1 MTLTEM
7 TTASNLYTDEN
18 FSAQQCLPFVNE
30 AIGSINA
37 ELDCAL
43 PFIDSTS
50 ANYSALSETWI
61 RQILIPYICYS
72 IKMNDGS
79 LNEANMFMRSYE
91 QGMQRISDKKYS
103 AIPVAY
109 QTSGFEKVYQ
119 IDYVTGLANT
129 FGIGAKPFVIADYD
143 EYKYY
148 YSGEYCYYNGNT
160 YVCIRDSQGNLPTNT
175 TYFRVYT
182 Q

>member
-7 TTASNLYTDEN
+7 TKSANSYTDEN
-18 FSAQQCLPFVNE
+18 FSATQCLPFVNE

-37 ELDCAL
+37 ELDCEL
-43 PFIDSTS
+43 PFINDVNTD
-50 ANYSALSETWI
+50 YLALSETWI
-61 RQILIPYICYS
+61 RQLLIPYIAYS

-79 LNEANMFMRSYE
+79 LNEASVFLNSYN

-119 IDYVTGLANT
+119 IDYVTGLAST
-129 FGIGAKPFVIADYD
+129 YGIGAKPYTIADYD

-148 YSGEYCYYNGNT
+148 YIGEYCYYGGNV
-160 YVCIRDSQGNLPTNT
+160 YICIRDSQGNLPTST
-175 TYFRVYT
+175 TYFRVYV